1 MEQSKTHPVFFFCG
15 SDHTLHTH
23 RHTRSAQLTRIDHL
37 QYATVAHGALPKA
50 QRNSS
55 WIKVELAHRELEVQV
70 LEFDAQFGYANTHT
84 LIDTHTHCVRAIESQ
99 ETAIITRHTAS
110 RDRRRSLLPSFCFE
124 RHTACASEGS
134 LDLQL
139 KGSPPQLRRLVVSL
153 ALPVPVRSLSI
164 VRATVSWSCSHRREC
179 LAHP

>member
-1 MEQSKTHPVFFFCG
+1 MPTLNDGVGEGIKLQPILKWSNLRHTRSFFSADQITHY
-15 SDHTLHTH
+15 THTH

-84 LIDTHTHCVRAIESQ
+84 HTLIDTHTHCVRAIESRNRDHH
-99 ETAIITRHTAS
+99 ETHRVTRPSEITVAE
-110 RDRRRSLLPSFCFE
+110 LLF
-124 RHTACASEGS
+124 
-134 LDLQL
+134 
-139 KGSPPQLRRLVVSL
+139 
-153 ALPVPVRSLSI
+153 
-164 VRATVSWSCSHRREC
+164 
-179 LAHP
+179 